1 MCVVNQLS
9 MLRTIGR
16 FIFLLLP
23 WVVLWFFR
31 GDIQVRGDKV
41 ILDGFTA
48 CTVLLFFVYLSILL
62 LVSLYLRRKAYV
74 DGFADAVR
82 STFASEEKEYL

>member
-1 MCVVNQLS
+1 
-9 MLRTIGR
+9 MLRTIGT
-16 FIFLLLP
+16 FISLLLP

-31 GDIQVRGDKV
+31 GYIQVCGDKV

-48 CTVLLFFVYLSILL
+48 CTVLLFFMYLIILL